1 MGLITWIKDKY
12 YNHILNSADELY
24 ASNDISRAEQ
34 IYMDI
39 LGKQPDAA
47 EHLAKMYCEIAESGK
62 DELKNL
68 SKIKDLLARVP
79 FGKNDLIP
87 YHTRVVI
94 HIEATADNDFKNKKY
109 ARASRFLKAIE
120 IDKRGNTA
128 FAQKNRIYSLY
139 VSLNAVEYDTSY
151 KSALSTI
158 DTYCNNVDKE
168 VENAIL
174 GTVTRLHK
182 SKKLERAYLLA
193 NCLAKKSHKQAI
205 NDCIAIALD
214 IYKNDNSSFKKTLND
229 KDILNYIKAENPS
242 NMIDGLEPFVPYS
255 STFADAYLE
264 SGTLSIDNASQENRL
279 SLFKRVWKHTSHVSL
294 VEKFACPSEPIA
306 KDVISYFID
315 NTDSL
320 TQKATFTSSLLKMIK
335 LFENNFYILDT
346 LEQLKQ
352 KKIDVHSV
360 YISTAKQVLKDANS
374 NEDKS
379 KLIERCLLQYGTDSW
394 AIQEKLRLASLFEM
408 DGKDE
413 TAKRM
418 YEELIGLHASAQPKL
433 AALYYKQSRSASDET
448 VVYGLIEKAFGFKLN
463 HDANFDKNEY
473 KKTYKSLV
481 ATVIT
486 IISNHFDAGKPDD
499 AYIVM
504 KRYSVY
510 NDGLYDSYISILK
523 DYKDTEYV
531 LSKLQFLGD
540 TGKDIKADYIEI
552 VDKLCKQ
559 AKIANKYKQE
569 LLARTYDLFKDNTIY
584 NKYISTSISVIKEM
598 TEKDIALSEFS
609 KVWKKFQDAKLLAE
623 FVNDKYPF
631 FKEVTEFLVEWFTVS
646 KRLVAKQK
654 EFYDCIFTFKDYS
667 YALDISER
675 LNAKG
680 MNVHTLY
687 VAVILKAIPTLDA
700 DGKLQLINR
709 GLSKFTDANLFQ
721 EKHDV
726 ATFLIINGDLDKAKS
741 VLQELIGHHKDA
753 EPSLALVAYK
763 NYKKV
768 QSLDKKEEYLT
779 ECLSFDTKHSNPFDQ
794 ETYKPTFVKALKSF
808 IDVIDKH
815 VKTDNISEAR
825 RLCLSLKLYSSDWYE
840 KYLVIV
846 AGYLS
851 KIAASNE
858 IAASIYTC
866 FDTLSANEVDIKNLN
881 SDIIIGLWDSLF
893 KAELTNAQEMTYED
907 SISHLQKLSTYVSE
921 KCYAKK
927 ENDLLKNITS
937 ELVAIHKKE
946 GYKQEGAGN
955 IDKAI
960 SSYNCLSSVG
970 DVRSKT
976 WAKIRTTIC
985 QLKKGTSLKEKD
997 VLKVLSYVGFAKEK
1011 KDLSYRYGIWLIK
1024 NTGAKNALDFI
1035 KEHLPDEDELID
1047 ICNNE
1052 YIVKA
1057 EASLAELNASIEEMT
1072 TGKMS
1077 LLDATKLASKIDS
1090 YDATISPYLENVHS
1104 KIISLK
1110 ESIQS
1115 YILSKSFE
1123 EGDYKLALKLLK
1135 DTGVSWFLDDIY
1147 FRNVAIACLGI
1158 AENGL
1163 LNKLNYKEVIS
1174 YWLTAV
1180 YRDQLFVQSLD
1191 YTSWDDSY
1199 TFTLDNSMGGSKDE
1213 SFDILPD
1220 NVNFD
1225 EAIEGSV
1232 ISICEVQQSLLGRFE
1247 AAIESLD
1254 DFYRQ
1259 FYDAQKDAMDSLVKL
1274 NLDHPCMIAAPY
1286 LANKTRKCINEIKG
1300 TLDYEYD
1307 NYGNENTLKVG
1318 LMYNLTSGVYG
1329 DYKTATTA
1337 IDDCSKAI
1345 LTKSVALVNSAFCD
1359 STIDSIR
1366 EFPDLYSSFVV
1377 NLQNALSSLI
1387 KDEADYKTVM
1397 SLFIPICRL
1406 INDSTL
1412 AYMFGNHINQCVVGE
1427 LNNEKLD
1434 LATGLKDMV
1443 SVYEVAKN
1451 CSRLKDNIGNVI
1463 DALIRKY
1470 VTEEKST
1477 DLSTLKIVLRKTGR
1491 EFESNVEKALTEQV
1505 VMIAVISDHL
1515 DCIKELAT
1523 ISANSVSLRSRLS
1536 HIKDE
1541 AEEVSINLQLSQVV
1555 DEVNKNEIPY
1565 YSALQKVYP
1574 LYEAHQNNKRVC
1586 ENLCTL
1592 VGMCIREY
1600 VIPDKDGKS
1609 TVMTVFNKLKYKKST
1624 IYKSC
1629 ASSLREERE
1638 NILNSLPYDARSLL
1652 TGGTVYGSTL
1662 NAEGIRLK
1670 NALQLYLDLA

>member
-62 DELKNL
+62 DELENL
-68 SKIKDLLARVP
+68 SKIKNLLARAP

-87 YHTRVVI
+87 YHTRVVR

-128 FAQKNRIYSLY
+128 FAQKNRICSLY

-168 VENAIL
+168 VEDAIL

-182 SKKLERAYLLA
+182 SQKLDRAYLLA

-214 IYKNDNSSFKKTLND
+214 IYKNGNSPFKKTLNA

-242 NMIDGLEPFVPYS
+242 DLIDGLEPFVPYS

-264 SGTLSIDNASQENRL
+264 SGTLSIGNASQDNRL
-279 SLFKRVWKHTSHVSL
+279 SLFKRVWKHTPDVSL

-315 NTDSL
+315 NTDCL

-335 LFENNFYILDT
+335 LFGDNFYILDT
-346 LEQLKQ
+346 LEQL
-352 KKIDVHSV
+352 
-360 YISTAKQVLKDANS
+360 
-374 NEDKS
+374 
-379 KLIERCLLQYGTDSW
+379 
-394 AIQEKLRLASLFEM
+394 
-408 DGKDE
+408 
-413 TAKRM
+413 
-418 YEELIGLHASAQPKL
+418 
-433 AALYYKQSRSASDET
+433 
-448 VVYGLIEKAFGFKLN
+448 
-463 HDANFDKNEY
+463 
-473 KKTYKSLV
+473 
-481 ATVIT
+481 
-486 IISNHFDAGKPDD
+486 
-499 AYIVM
+499 
-504 KRYSVY
+504 
-510 NDGLYDSYISILK
+510 
-523 DYKDTEYV
+523 
-531 LSKLQFLGD
+531 SKLQFLRRD
-540 TGKDIKADYIEI
+540 IGKDIKADYIEV

-569 LLARTYDLFKDNTIY
+569 LLARTYDLFGDNTIY
-584 NKYISTSISVIKEM
+584 NKYISTSISVVKEM

-609 KVWKKFQDAKLLAE
+609 KVWKKNQDAKLLAE

-646 KRLVAKQK
+646 KRLVATQK
-654 EFYDCIFTFKDYS
+654 EFFDCIFAFKDYS
-667 YALDISER
+667 YALDIFER
-675 LNAKG
+675 LDAKG
-680 MNVHTLY
+680 MNVHTPY
-687 VAVILKAIPTLDA
+687 VAVILKTIPTLEA

-709 GLSKFTDANLFQ
+709 GLSKFADANLFQ

-726 ATFLIINGDLDKAKS
+726 ATFLIINGDLDKAKT

-815 VKTDNISEAR
+815 VKTDNIIEAR

-858 IAASIYTC
+858 IAASIYSC
-866 FDTLSANEVDIKNLN
+866 FDTLSANEVDIKKLN

-893 KAELTNAQEMTYED
+893 QAELTKALEMTYED
-907 SISHLQKLSTYVSE
+907 STSHLQKLCTYVSE
-921 KCYAKK
+921 NCYADK
-927 ENDLLKNITS
+927 EKELLKNINS
-937 ELVAIHKKE
+937 ELVVIHKTE
-946 GYKQEGAGN
+946 GYKQEGVEN

-960 SSYNCLSSVG
+960 SSYNRLSSIG
-970 DVRSKT
+970 DVRTKT

-985 QLKKGTSLKEKD
+985 QLKKGTSLNEED
-997 VLKVLSYVGFAKEK
+997 VFKVLSYVGFAKEK
-1011 KDLSYRYGIWLIK
+1011 KDLSYRYCIWLIK
-1024 NTGAKNALDFI
+1024 NTSAKNALDFI
-1035 KEHLPDEDELID
+1035 KEHLPNEDELID

-1052 YIVKA
+1052 YIVEA
-1057 EASLAELNASIEEMT
+1057 EASLAELNASIEDMT

-1077 LLDATKLASKIDS
+1077 LSDATKLASKIDS

-1147 FRNVAIACLGI
+1147 LRNVAIACLGI

-1213 SFDILPD
+1213 SFDTLPD

-1254 DFYRQ
+1254 NFYRQ
-1259 FYDAQKDAMDSLVKL
+1259 FYDTQKDAMDSLVKL

-1286 LANKTRKCINEIKG
+1286 LANNTRKCINEIKG

-1307 NYGNENTLKVG
+1307 NYGNENILKVG

-1345 LTKSVALVNSAFCD
+1345 LTKSVVQVNSAFCD
-1359 STIDSIR
+1359 SAIDSIR
-1366 EFPDLYSSFVV
+1366 EFPDLYSSFVA

-1406 INDSTL
+1406 INDSTI

-1427 LNNEKLD
+1427 LNDEKLD
-1434 LATGLKDMV
+1434 LATGLEDMV

-1463 DALIRKY
+1463 EALIGKY

-1477 DLSTLKIVLRKTGR
+1477 DLSALKTVLSKTGR
-1491 EFESNVEKALTEQV
+1491 EFEPNVEKTLTEQV
-1505 VMIAVISDHL
+1505 VMVAVISDHL
-1515 DCIKELAT
+1515 DSIKGLAT
-1523 ISANSVSLRSRLS
+1523 ISANSESLRLRLS

-1541 AEEVSINLQLSQVV
+1541 AEEASINLQLSQIV
-1555 DEVNKNEIPY
+1555 DKVNNNKILY
-1565 YSALQKVYP
+1565 YSALQKVYS
-1574 LYEAHQNNKRVC
+1574 LYEVHQNNKRVC

-1600 VIPDKDGKS
+1600 VIPDKVGKS
-1609 TVMTVFNKLKYKKST
+1609 TVMTIFDKLKYNKST
-1624 IYKSC
+1624 TYKSC

-1638 NILNSLPYDARSLL
+1638 NILGSLPYEARRLL
-1652 TGGTVYGSTL
+1652 TGGTAYGSTL

>member
-62 DELKNL
+62 DELENL
-68 SKIKDLLARVP
+68 SKIKNLLARAP

-87 YHTRVVI
+87 YHTRVVR

-128 FAQKNRIYSLY
+128 FAQKNRICSLY

-168 VENAIL
+168 VEDAIL

-182 SKKLERAYLLA
+182 SKKLDRAYLLA

-214 IYKNDNSSFKKTLND
+214 IYKNGNSPFKKTLND
-229 KDILNYIKAENPS
+229 KDILNYIKAENLS
-242 NMIDGLEPFVPYS
+242 NLIDGLEPFVPYS

-264 SGTLSIDNASQENRL
+264 SGTLSIDNASQDNRL
-279 SLFKRVWKHTSHVSL
+279 SLFKRVWKHTPDVSL

-335 LFENNFYILDT
+335 LFGDNFYILDT
-346 LEQLKQ
+346 LEQL
-352 KKIDVHSV
+352 
-360 YISTAKQVLKDANS
+360 
-374 NEDKS
+374 
-379 KLIERCLLQYGTDSW
+379 
-394 AIQEKLRLASLFEM
+394 
-408 DGKDE
+408 
-413 TAKRM
+413 
-418 YEELIGLHASAQPKL
+418 
-433 AALYYKQSRSASDET
+433 
-448 VVYGLIEKAFGFKLN
+448 
-463 HDANFDKNEY
+463 
-473 KKTYKSLV
+473 
-481 ATVIT
+481 
-486 IISNHFDAGKPDD
+486 
-499 AYIVM
+499 
-504 KRYSVY
+504 
-510 NDGLYDSYISILK
+510 
-523 DYKDTEYV
+523 
-531 LSKLQFLGD
+531 SKLQFLRRD
-540 TGKDIKADYIEI
+540 IGKDIKADYIEV

-569 LLARTYDLFKDNTIY
+569 LLARTYDLFGDNTIY
-584 NKYISTSISVIKEM
+584 NKYISTSISVVKEM

-609 KVWKKFQDAKLLAE
+609 KVWKKNQDAKLLAE

-646 KRLVAKQK
+646 KRLVATQK
-654 EFYDCIFTFKDYS
+654 EFFDCIFAFKDYS
-667 YALDISER
+667 YALDIFER
-675 LNAKG
+675 LDAKG
-680 MNVHTLY
+680 MNVHTPY
-687 VAVILKAIPTLDA
+687 VAVILKTIPTLEA

-709 GLSKFTDANLFQ
+709 GLSKFADANLFQ

-726 ATFLIINGDLDKAKS
+726 ATFLIINGDLEKAKS

-753 EPSLALVAYK
+753 EPSLAWVAYK

-815 VKTDNISEAR
+815 VKTDNIIEAR

-858 IAASIYTC
+858 IAASIYSC
-866 FDTLSANEVDIKNLN
+866 FDTLSANEVDIKKLN

-893 KAELTNAQEMTYED
+893 QAELTKALEMTYED
-907 SISHLQKLSTYVSE
+907 STSHLQKLCTYVSE
-921 KCYAKK
+921 NCYADK
-927 ENDLLKNITS
+927 EKELLKNINS
-937 ELVAIHKKE
+937 ELVVIHKTE
-946 GYKQEGAGN
+946 GYKQEGVGN

-960 SSYNCLSSVG
+960 SSYNRLSSIG
-970 DVRSKT
+970 DVRTKT

-985 QLKKGTSLKEKD
+985 QLKKGTSLNEED

-1011 KDLSYRYGIWLIK
+1011 KDLSYRYCIWLIK
-1024 NTGAKNALDFI
+1024 NTSAKNALDFI
-1035 KEHLPDEDELID
+1035 KEHLPNEDELID

-1052 YIVKA
+1052 YIVEA
-1057 EASLAELNASIEEMT
+1057 EASLAELNASIEDMT

-1077 LLDATKLASKIDS
+1077 LSDATKLASKIDS

-1147 FRNVAIACLGI
+1147 LRNVAIACLGI

-1213 SFDILPD
+1213 SFDTLPD

-1254 DFYRQ
+1254 NFYRQ
-1259 FYDAQKDAMDSLVKL
+1259 FYDTQKDAMDSLVKL

-1286 LANKTRKCINEIKG
+1286 LANNTRKCINEIKG

-1307 NYGNENTLKVG
+1307 NYGNENILKVG

-1345 LTKSVALVNSAFCD
+1345 LTKSVVQVNSAFCD
-1359 STIDSIR
+1359 SAIDSIR
-1366 EFPDLYSSFVV
+1366 EFPDLYSSFVA

-1406 INDSTL
+1406 INDSTI

-1427 LNNEKLD
+1427 LNDEKLD
-1434 LATGLKDMV
+1434 LATGLEDMV

-1463 DALIRKY
+1463 EALIGKY

-1477 DLSTLKIVLRKTGR
+1477 DLSALKTVLSKTGR
-1491 EFESNVEKALTEQV
+1491 EFEPNVEKTLTEQV
-1505 VMIAVISDHL
+1505 VMVAVISDHL
-1515 DCIKELAT
+1515 DSIKGLAT
-1523 ISANSVSLRSRLS
+1523 ISANSESLRLRLS

-1541 AEEVSINLQLSQVV
+1541 AEEASINLQLSQIV
-1555 DEVNKNEIPY
+1555 DKVNNNKILY
-1565 YSALQKVYP
+1565 YSALQKVYS
-1574 LYEAHQNNKRVC
+1574 LYEVHQNNKRVC

-1600 VIPDKDGKS
+1600 VIPDKVGKS
-1609 TVMTVFNKLKYKKST
+1609 TVMTIFDKLKYNKST
-1624 IYKSC
+1624 TYKSC

-1638 NILNSLPYDARSLL
+1638 NILGSLPYEARRLL
-1652 TGGTVYGSTL
+1652 TGGTAYGSTL

>member
-87 YHTRVVI
+87 YHTRVVR

-214 IYKNDNSSFKKTLND
+214 IYKNGNSPFKKTLNA

-242 NMIDGLEPFVPYS
+242 DLIDGLEPFVPYS

-264 SGTLSIDNASQENRL
+264 SGTLSIGNASQDNRL
-279 SLFKRVWKHTSHVSL
+279 SLFKRVWKHTPDVSL

-320 TQKATFTSSLLKMIK
+320 TQKATFTSSLLKMIQ
-335 LFENNFYILDT
+335 LFEDNFYILDT
-346 LEQLKQ
+346 LEQLKH
-352 KKIDVHSV
+352 KKIHVHSV
-360 YISTAKQVLKDANS
+360 YISTAKKVLKNANS

-379 KLIERCLLQYGTDSW
+379 KLIERCLLQDGTDSW
-394 AIQEKLRLASLFEM
+394 AIQEKLRLASQFEL

-418 YEELIGLHASAQPKL
+418 YKELIGLHASAQPKL

-448 VVYGLIEKAFGFKLN
+448 VVYGLIENAFDFKLN
-463 HDANFDKNEY
+463 HDVNFDKNEY
-473 KKTYKSLV
+473 QKTYKLLV

-486 IISNHFDAGKPDD
+486 IIRNHFDAGKPDD
-499 AYIVM
+499 AYIAM

-510 NDGLYDSYISILK
+510 NDGLYNSYISILK

-531 LSKLQFLGD
+531 LSKLQFLRD

-609 KVWKKFQDAKLLAE
+609 KVWKKFQDAKLLDE

-654 EFYDCIFTFKDYS
+654 EFCDCIFTFKDYS

-726 ATFLIINGDLDKAKS
+726 ATLLINNGDLDKAKT

-815 VKTDNISEAR
+815 VKTDNIIEAR

-858 IAASIYTC
+858 IAASIYSC
-866 FDTLSANEVDIKNLN
+866 FDILSANEVDIKKLN

-893 KAELTNAQEMTYED
+893 QAELTKALEMTYED
-907 SISHLQKLSTYVSE
+907 STSHLQKLCTYVSE
-921 KCYAKK
+921 NCYADK
-927 ENDLLKNITS
+927 EKELLKNINS
-937 ELVAIHKKE
+937 ELVLIHKTE
-946 GYKQEGAGN
+946 GYKQEGVGN

-960 SSYNCLSSVG
+960 SSYNRLSSIG
-970 DVRSKT
+970 DVRTKT

-985 QLKKGTSLKEKD
+985 QLKKGTSLNEED

-1011 KDLSYRYGIWLIK
+1011 KDLSYRYCIWLIK
-1024 NTGAKNALDFI
+1024 NTSAKNALDFI
-1035 KEHLPDEDELID
+1035 KEHLPNEDELID

-1052 YIVKA
+1052 YIVEA
-1057 EASLAELNASIEEMT
+1057 EASLAELNASIEDMT

-1077 LLDATKLASKIDS
+1077 LSDATKLASKIDS

-1147 FRNVAIACLGI
+1147 LRNVAIACLGI

-1213 SFDILPD
+1213 SFDTLPD

-1254 DFYRQ
+1254 NFYRQ
-1259 FYDAQKDAMDSLVKL
+1259 FYDTQKDAMDSLVKL

-1286 LANKTRKCINEIKG
+1286 LANNTRKCINEIKG

-1307 NYGNENTLKVG
+1307 NYGNENILKVG

-1345 LTKSVALVNSAFCD
+1345 LTKSVVQVNSAFCD
-1359 STIDSIR
+1359 SAIDSIR

-1377 NLQNALSSLI
+1377 NLQNALTSLI

-1406 INDSTL
+1406 INDSTI

-1427 LNNEKLD
+1427 LNDEKLD
-1434 LATGLKDMV
+1434 LATGLEDMV

-1463 DALIRKY
+1463 EALIGKY

-1477 DLSTLKIVLRKTGR
+1477 DLSTLKTVLSKTGR
-1491 EFESNVEKALTEQV
+1491 EFEPNVEKTLTEQV
-1505 VMIAVISDHL
+1505 VMVAVISDHL
-1515 DCIKELAT
+1515 DSIKGLAT
-1523 ISANSVSLRSRLS
+1523 ISANSESLRLRLS

-1541 AEEVSINLQLSQVV
+1541 AEEASINLQLSQIV
-1555 DEVNKNEIPY
+1555 DKVNNNKILY
-1565 YSALQKVYP
+1565 YSALQKVYS
-1574 LYEAHQNNKRVC
+1574 LYKVHQNNKRVC

-1600 VIPDKDGKS
+1600 VIPDKVGKS
-1609 TVMTVFNKLKYKKST
+1609 TVMTIFDKLKYNKST
-1624 IYKSC
+1624 TYKSC

-1638 NILNSLPYDARSLL
+1638 NILGSLPYEARRLL
-1652 TGGTVYGSTL
+1652 TGGTAYGSTL

>member
-62 DELKNL
+62 DELENL
-68 SKIKDLLARVP
+68 SKIKNLLARAP

-87 YHTRVVI
+87 YHTRVVR

-128 FAQKNRIYSLY
+128 FAQKNRICSLY

-168 VENAIL
+168 VEDAIL

-182 SKKLERAYLLA
+182 SKKLDRAYLLA

-214 IYKNDNSSFKKTLND
+214 IYKNGNSPFKKTLND
-229 KDILNYIKAENPS
+229 KDILNYIKAENLS
-242 NMIDGLEPFVPYS
+242 NLIDGLEPFVPYS

-264 SGTLSIDNASQENRL
+264 SGTLSIDNASLDNRL
-279 SLFKRVWKHTSHVSL
+279 SLFKRVWKHTPDVSL

-335 LFENNFYILDT
+335 LFGDNFYILDT
-346 LEQLKQ
+346 LEQL
-352 KKIDVHSV
+352 
-360 YISTAKQVLKDANS
+360 
-374 NEDKS
+374 
-379 KLIERCLLQYGTDSW
+379 
-394 AIQEKLRLASLFEM
+394 
-408 DGKDE
+408 
-413 TAKRM
+413 
-418 YEELIGLHASAQPKL
+418 
-433 AALYYKQSRSASDET
+433 
-448 VVYGLIEKAFGFKLN
+448 
-463 HDANFDKNEY
+463 
-473 KKTYKSLV
+473 
-481 ATVIT
+481 
-486 IISNHFDAGKPDD
+486 
-499 AYIVM
+499 
-504 KRYSVY
+504 
-510 NDGLYDSYISILK
+510 
-523 DYKDTEYV
+523 
-531 LSKLQFLGD
+531 SKLQFLRRD
-540 TGKDIKADYIEI
+540 IGKDIKADYIEV

-569 LLARTYDLFKDNTIY
+569 LLARTYDLFGDNTIY
-584 NKYISTSISVIKEM
+584 NKYISTSISVVKEM

-609 KVWKKFQDAKLLAE
+609 KVWKKNQDAKLLAE

-646 KRLVAKQK
+646 KRLVATQK
-654 EFYDCIFTFKDYS
+654 EFFDCIFAFKDYS
-667 YALDISER
+667 YALDIFER
-675 LNAKG
+675 LDAKG
-680 MNVHTLY
+680 MNVHTPY
-687 VAVILKAIPTLDA
+687 VAVILKTIPTLEA

-709 GLSKFTDANLFQ
+709 GLSKFADANLFQ

-726 ATFLIINGDLDKAKS
+726 ATFLIINGDLEKAKS

-753 EPSLALVAYK
+753 EPSLAWVAYK

-768 QSLDKKEEYLT
+768 RSLDKKEEYLT
-779 ECLSFDTKHSNPFDQ
+779 ECLSFDTKHSNPFNQ
-794 ETYKPTFVKALKSF
+794 KTYKPTFVKALKAF
-808 IDVIDKH
+808 IGVIDKH
-815 VKTDNISEAR
+815 VQTDNVIEAR
-825 RLCLSLKLYSSDWYE
+825 RLCLSLKLYSSEWYE
-840 KYLVIV
+840 KYLEIE

-851 KIAASNE
+851 KIAASNK
-858 IAASIYTC
+858 IAASIYSC
-866 FDTLSANEVDIKNLN
+866 FDTLSANEVDIKKLN

-893 KAELTNAQEMTYED
+893 QAELTKALEMTYED
-907 SISHLQKLSTYVSE
+907 STSHLQKLCTYVSE
-921 KCYAKK
+921 NCYADK
-927 ENDLLKNITS
+927 EKELLKNINS
-937 ELVAIHKKE
+937 ELVVIHKTE
-946 GYKQEGAGN
+946 GYKQEGVGN

-960 SSYNCLSSVG
+960 SSYNRLSSIG
-970 DVRSKT
+970 DVRTKT

-985 QLKKGTSLKEKD
+985 QLKKGTSLNEED

-1011 KDLSYRYGIWLIK
+1011 KDLSYRYCIWLIK
-1024 NTGAKNALDFI
+1024 NTSAKNALDFI
-1035 KEHLPDEDELID
+1035 KEHLPNEDELID

-1052 YIVKA
+1052 YIVEA
-1057 EASLAELNASIEEMT
+1057 EASLAELNASIEDMT

-1077 LLDATKLASKIDS
+1077 LSDATKLASKIDS

-1123 EGDYKLALKLLK
+1123 EEDYKLALKLLK

-1147 FRNVAIACLGI
+1147 LRNVAIACLGI

-1213 SFDILPD
+1213 SFDTLPD

-1254 DFYRQ
+1254 NFYRQ
-1259 FYDAQKDAMDSLVKL
+1259 FYDTQKDAMDSLVKL

-1286 LANKTRKCINEIKG
+1286 LANNTRKCINEIKG

-1307 NYGNENTLKVG
+1307 NYGNENILKVG

-1345 LTKSVALVNSAFCD
+1345 LTKSVVQVNSAFCD
-1359 STIDSIR
+1359 SAIDSIR
-1366 EFPDLYSSFVV
+1366 EFPDLYSSFVA

-1406 INDSTL
+1406 INDSTI

-1427 LNNEKLD
+1427 LNDEKLD
-1434 LATGLKDMV
+1434 LATGLEDMV

-1463 DALIRKY
+1463 EALIGKY
-1470 VTEEKST
+1470 VTEKKST
-1477 DLSTLKIVLRKTGR
+1477 DLSALKTVLSKTGR
-1491 EFESNVEKALTEQV
+1491 EFEPNVEKTLTEQV
-1505 VMIAVISDHL
+1505 VMVAVISDHL
-1515 DCIKELAT
+1515 DSIKGLAT
-1523 ISANSVSLRSRLS
+1523 ISANSESLRLRLS
-1536 HIKDE
+1536 HVKDE
-1541 AEEVSINLQLSQVV
+1541 AEEASINLQLSQIV
-1555 DEVNKNEIPY
+1555 DKVNNNKILY
-1565 YSALQKVYP
+1565 YSALQKVYS
-1574 LYEAHQNNKRVC
+1574 LYEVHQNNKRVC

-1600 VIPDKDGKS
+1600 VIPDKVGKS
-1609 TVMTVFNKLKYKKST
+1609 TVMTIFDKLKYNKST
-1624 IYKSC
+1624 TYKSC

-1638 NILNSLPYDARSLL
+1638 NILGSLPYEARRLL
-1652 TGGTVYGSTL
+1652 TGGTAYGSTL

>member
-47 EHLAKMYCEIAESGK
+47 EHLAKMYCEITESGK

-87 YHTRVVI
+87 YHTRVVR

-168 VENAIL
+168 VEDAIL

-182 SKKLERAYLLA
+182 SKKLDRAYLLA

-214 IYKNDNSSFKKTLND
+214 IYKNGNSPFKKTLNA

-242 NMIDGLEPFVPYS
+242 NLIDGLEPFVPYS

-264 SGTLSIDNASQENRL
+264 SGTLSIGNASQDNRL
-279 SLFKRVWKHTSHVSL
+279 SLFKRVWKHTPDVSL

-320 TQKATFTSSLLKMIK
+320 TQKATFTSSLLKMIQ
-335 LFENNFYILDT
+335 LFEDNFYILDT
-346 LEQLKQ
+346 LEQLKH
-352 KKIDVHSV
+352 KKIHVHSV
-360 YISTAKQVLKDANS
+360 YISTAKKVLKNANS

-379 KLIERCLLQYGTDSW
+379 KLIERCLLQDGTDSW
-394 AIQEKLRLASLFEM
+394 AIQEKLRLASQFEL

-448 VVYGLIEKAFGFKLN
+448 VVYGLIENAFDFKLN
-463 HDANFDKNEY
+463 HDVNFDKNEY
-473 KKTYKSLV
+473 QKTYKLLV

-499 AYIVM
+499 AYIAM

-510 NDGLYDSYISILK
+510 NDGLYNSYISILK

-531 LSKLQFLGD
+531 LSKLQFLRNS
-540 TGKDIKADYIEI
+540 GKDIKADYIEV

-646 KRLVAKQK
+646 KQLVAKQK
-654 EFYDCIFTFKDYS
+654 EFCDCIFTFKDYS
-667 YALDISER
+667 YALDIFER

-680 MNVHTLY
+680 MNVHTPY

-726 ATFLIINGDLDKAKS
+726 ATLLIINGDLDKAKS

-808 IDVIDKH
+808 IHIIDKH

-825 RLCLSLKLYSSDWYE
+825 RLCLSLKSYSSDWYE

-858 IAASIYTC
+858 IAASIYSC

-893 KAELTNAQEMTYED
+893 QAELTNAQEMTYED
-907 SISHLQKLSTYVSE
+907 STSHLQKLCTYVSE
-921 KCYAKK
+921 NCYADK
-927 ENDLLKNITS
+927 EKELLKNITS

-985 QLKKGTSLKEKD
+985 QLKKGTSLNEED

-1011 KDLSYRYGIWLIK
+1011 KDLSYRYCIWLIK
-1024 NTGAKNALDFI
+1024 NTSAKNALDFI
-1035 KEHLPDEDELID
+1035 KEHLPNEDELID

-1052 YIVKA
+1052 YIVEA
-1057 EASLAELNASIEEMT
+1057 EASLAELNASIEDMT

-1077 LLDATKLASKIDS
+1077 LSDATKLASKIDS

-1147 FRNVAIACLGI
+1147 LRNVAIACLGI

-1199 TFTLDNSMGGSKDE
+1199 TFTLYNSMGGSKEE
-1213 SFDILPD
+1213 SFDTLPD

-1225 EAIEGSV
+1225 EAIKGTV

-1286 LANKTRKCINEIKG
+1286 LANNTRKCINKIKG

-1307 NYGNENTLKVG
+1307 NYRNENILKVG

-1345 LTKSVALVNSAFCD
+1345 LTKSVVQVNSAFCD
-1359 STIDSIR
+1359 SAIDSIR

-1406 INDSTL
+1406 INDSTI

-1427 LNNEKLD
+1427 LNDEKLD
-1434 LATGLKDMV
+1434 LATGLEDMV

-1463 DALIRKY
+1463 EALIGKY

-1477 DLSTLKIVLRKTGR
+1477 DLSTLKTVLSKTGR
-1491 EFESNVEKALTEQV
+1491 EFEPNVEKTLTEQV
-1505 VMIAVISDHL
+1505 VMVAVISDHL
-1515 DCIKELAT
+1515 DSIKGLAT
-1523 ISANSVSLRSRLS
+1523 ISANSESLRLRLS

-1541 AEEVSINLQLSQVV
+1541 AEEASINLQLSQIV
-1555 DEVNKNEIPY
+1555 DKVNNNKILY
-1565 YSALQKVYP
+1565 YSALQKVYS
-1574 LYEAHQNNKRVC
+1574 LYKVHQNNKRVC

-1600 VIPDKDGKS
+1600 VIPDKVGKS
-1609 TVMTVFNKLKYKKST
+1609 TVMTIFDKLKYNKST
-1624 IYKSC
+1624 TYKSC

-1638 NILNSLPYDARSLL
+1638 NILGSLPYEARRLL
-1652 TGGTVYGSTL
+1652 TGGTAYGSTL

>member
-62 DELKNL
+62 DELENL
-68 SKIKDLLARVP
+68 SKIKNLLARAP

-87 YHTRVVI
+87 YHTRVVR

-128 FAQKNRIYSLY
+128 FAQKNRICSLY
-139 VSLNAVEYDTSY
+139 ASLNAVEYDTSY

-168 VENAIL
+168 VEDAIL

-182 SKKLERAYLLA
+182 SKKLDRAYLLA

-214 IYKNDNSSFKKTLND
+214 IYKNGNSPFKKTLND
-229 KDILNYIKAENPS
+229 KDILNYIKAENLS
-242 NMIDGLEPFVPYS
+242 NLIDGLEPFVPYS

-264 SGTLSIDNASQENRL
+264 SGTLSIDNASQDNRL
-279 SLFKRVWKHTSHVSL
+279 SLFKRVWKHTPDVSL

-335 LFENNFYILDT
+335 LFGDNFYILDT
-346 LEQLKQ
+346 LEQL
-352 KKIDVHSV
+352 
-360 YISTAKQVLKDANS
+360 
-374 NEDKS
+374 
-379 KLIERCLLQYGTDSW
+379 
-394 AIQEKLRLASLFEM
+394 
-408 DGKDE
+408 
-413 TAKRM
+413 
-418 YEELIGLHASAQPKL
+418 
-433 AALYYKQSRSASDET
+433 
-448 VVYGLIEKAFGFKLN
+448 
-463 HDANFDKNEY
+463 
-473 KKTYKSLV
+473 
-481 ATVIT
+481 
-486 IISNHFDAGKPDD
+486 
-499 AYIVM
+499 
-504 KRYSVY
+504 
-510 NDGLYDSYISILK
+510 
-523 DYKDTEYV
+523 
-531 LSKLQFLGD
+531 SKLQFLRRD
-540 TGKDIKADYIEI
+540 IGKDIKADYIEV

-569 LLARTYDLFKDNTIY
+569 LLARTYDLFGDNTIY
-584 NKYISTSISVIKEM
+584 NKYISTSISVVKEM

-609 KVWKKFQDAKLLAE
+609 KVWKKNQDAKLLAE

-646 KRLVAKQK
+646 KRLVATQK
-654 EFYDCIFTFKDYS
+654 EFFDCIFAFKDYS
-667 YALDISER
+667 YALDIFER
-675 LNAKG
+675 LDAKG
-680 MNVHTLY
+680 MNVHTPY
-687 VAVILKAIPTLDA
+687 VAVILKTIPTLEA

-709 GLSKFTDANLFQ
+709 GLSKFADANLFQ

-726 ATFLIINGDLDKAKS
+726 ATFLIINGDLEKAKS

-753 EPSLALVAYK
+753 EPSLAWVAYK

-815 VKTDNISEAR
+815 VKTDNIIEAR

-858 IAASIYTC
+858 IAASIYSC
-866 FDTLSANEVDIKNLN
+866 FDTLSANEVDIKKLN

-893 KAELTNAQEMTYED
+893 QAELTKALEMTYED
-907 SISHLQKLSTYVSE
+907 STSHLQKLCTYVSE
-921 KCYAKK
+921 NCYADK
-927 ENDLLKNITS
+927 EKELLKNINS
-937 ELVAIHKKE
+937 ELVVIHKTE
-946 GYKQEGAGN
+946 GYKQEGVGN

-960 SSYNCLSSVG
+960 SSYNRLSSIG
-970 DVRSKT
+970 DVRTKT

-985 QLKKGTSLKEKD
+985 QLKKGTSLNEED

-1011 KDLSYRYGIWLIK
+1011 KDLSYRYCIWLIK
-1024 NTGAKNALDFI
+1024 NTSAKNALDFI
-1035 KEHLPDEDELID
+1035 KEHLPNEDELID

-1052 YIVKA
+1052 YIVEA
-1057 EASLAELNASIEEMT
+1057 EASLAELNASIEDMT

-1077 LLDATKLASKIDS
+1077 LSDATKLASKIDS

-1147 FRNVAIACLGI
+1147 LRNVAIACLGI

-1213 SFDILPD
+1213 SFDTLPD

-1254 DFYRQ
+1254 NFYRQ
-1259 FYDAQKDAMDSLVKL
+1259 FYDTQKDAMDSLVKL

-1286 LANKTRKCINEIKG
+1286 LANNTRKCINEIKG

-1307 NYGNENTLKVG
+1307 NYGNENILKVG

-1345 LTKSVALVNSAFCD
+1345 LTKSVVQVNSAFCD
-1359 STIDSIR
+1359 SAIDSIR
-1366 EFPDLYSSFVV
+1366 EFPDLYSSFVA

-1406 INDSTL
+1406 INDSTI

-1427 LNNEKLD
+1427 LNDEKLD
-1434 LATGLKDMV
+1434 LATGLEDMV

-1463 DALIRKY
+1463 EALIGKY

-1477 DLSTLKIVLRKTGR
+1477 DLSALKTVLSKTGR
-1491 EFESNVEKALTEQV
+1491 EFEPNVEKTLTEQV
-1505 VMIAVISDHL
+1505 VMVAVISDHL
-1515 DCIKELAT
+1515 DSIKGLAT
-1523 ISANSVSLRSRLS
+1523 ISANSESLRLRLS

-1541 AEEVSINLQLSQVV
+1541 AEEASINLQLSQIV
-1555 DEVNKNEIPY
+1555 DKVNNNKILY
-1565 YSALQKVYP
+1565 YSALQKVYS
-1574 LYEAHQNNKRVC
+1574 LYEVHQNNKRVC

-1600 VIPDKDGKS
+1600 VIPDKVGKS
-1609 TVMTVFNKLKYKKST
+1609 TVMTIFDKLKYNKST
-1624 IYKSC
+1624 TYKSC

-1638 NILNSLPYDARSLL
+1638 NILGSLPYDARRLL
-1652 TGGTVYGSTL
+1652 TGGTAYGSTL

>member
-62 DELKNL
+62 DELENL
-68 SKIKDLLARVP
+68 SKIKNLLARAP

-87 YHTRVVI
+87 YHTRVVR

-128 FAQKNRIYSLY
+128 FAQKNRICSLY

-168 VENAIL
+168 VEDAIL

-182 SKKLERAYLLA
+182 SKKLDRAYLLA

-214 IYKNDNSSFKKTLND
+214 IYKNGNSPFKKTLND
-229 KDILNYIKAENPS
+229 KDILNYIKAENLS
-242 NMIDGLEPFVPYS
+242 NLIDGLEPFVPYS

-264 SGTLSIDNASQENRL
+264 SGTLSIDNASQDNRL
-279 SLFKRVWKHTSHVSL
+279 SLFKRVWKHTPDVSL

-335 LFENNFYILDT
+335 LFGDNFYILDT
-346 LEQLKQ
+346 LEQL
-352 KKIDVHSV
+352 
-360 YISTAKQVLKDANS
+360 
-374 NEDKS
+374 
-379 KLIERCLLQYGTDSW
+379 
-394 AIQEKLRLASLFEM
+394 
-408 DGKDE
+408 
-413 TAKRM
+413 
-418 YEELIGLHASAQPKL
+418 
-433 AALYYKQSRSASDET
+433 
-448 VVYGLIEKAFGFKLN
+448 
-463 HDANFDKNEY
+463 
-473 KKTYKSLV
+473 
-481 ATVIT
+481 
-486 IISNHFDAGKPDD
+486 
-499 AYIVM
+499 
-504 KRYSVY
+504 
-510 NDGLYDSYISILK
+510 
-523 DYKDTEYV
+523 
-531 LSKLQFLGD
+531 SKLQFLRRD
-540 TGKDIKADYIEI
+540 IGKDIKADYIEV

-569 LLARTYDLFKDNTIY
+569 LLARTYDLFGDNTIY
-584 NKYISTSISVIKEM
+584 NKYISTSISVVKEM

-609 KVWKKFQDAKLLAE
+609 KVWKKNQDAKLLAE

-646 KRLVAKQK
+646 KRLVATQK
-654 EFYDCIFTFKDYS
+654 EFFDCIFAFKDYS
-667 YALDISER
+667 YALDIFER
-675 LNAKG
+675 LDAKG
-680 MNVHTLY
+680 MNVHTPY
-687 VAVILKAIPTLDA
+687 VAVILKTIPTLEA

-709 GLSKFTDANLFQ
+709 GLSKFADANLFQ

-726 ATFLIINGDLDKAKS
+726 ATFLIINGDLEKAKS

-753 EPSLALVAYK
+753 EPSLAWVAYK

-815 VKTDNISEAR
+815 VKTDNIIEAR

-858 IAASIYTC
+858 IAASIYSC
-866 FDTLSANEVDIKNLN
+866 FDTLSANEVDIKKLN

-893 KAELTNAQEMTYED
+893 QAELTKALEMTYED
-907 SISHLQKLSTYVSE
+907 STSHLQKLCTYVSE
-921 KCYAKK
+921 NCYADK
-927 ENDLLKNITS
+927 EKELLKNINS
-937 ELVAIHKKE
+937 ELVVIHKTE
-946 GYKQEGAGN
+946 GYKQEGVGN

-960 SSYNCLSSVG
+960 SSYNRLSSIG
-970 DVRSKT
+970 DVRTKT

-985 QLKKGTSLKEKD
+985 QLKKGTSLNEED

-1011 KDLSYRYGIWLIK
+1011 KDLSYRYCIWLIK
-1024 NTGAKNALDFI
+1024 NTSAKNALDFI
-1035 KEHLPDEDELID
+1035 KEHLPNEDELID

-1052 YIVKA
+1052 YIVEA
-1057 EASLAELNASIEEMT
+1057 EASLAELNASIEDMT

-1077 LLDATKLASKIDS
+1077 LSDATKLASKIDS

-1147 FRNVAIACLGI
+1147 LRNVAIACLGI

-1213 SFDILPD
+1213 SFDTLPD

-1254 DFYRQ
+1254 NFYRQ
-1259 FYDAQKDAMDSLVKL
+1259 FYDTQKDAMDSLVKL

-1286 LANKTRKCINEIKG
+1286 LANNTRKCINEIKG

-1307 NYGNENTLKVG
+1307 NYGNENILKVG

-1345 LTKSVALVNSAFCD
+1345 LTKSVVQVNSAFCD
-1359 STIDSIR
+1359 SAIDSIR
-1366 EFPDLYSSFVV
+1366 EFPDLYSSFVA

-1406 INDSTL
+1406 INDSTI

-1427 LNNEKLD
+1427 LNDEKLD
-1434 LATGLKDMV
+1434 LATGLEDMV

-1463 DALIRKY
+1463 EALIGKY

-1477 DLSTLKIVLRKTGR
+1477 DLSALKTVLSKTGR
-1491 EFESNVEKALTEQV
+1491 EFEPNVEKTLTEQV
-1505 VMIAVISDHL
+1505 VMVAVISDHL
-1515 DCIKELAT
+1515 DSIKGLAT
-1523 ISANSVSLRSRLS
+1523 ISANSESLRLRLS

-1541 AEEVSINLQLSQVV
+1541 AEEASINLQLSQIV
-1555 DEVNKNEIPY
+1555 DKVNNNKILY
-1565 YSALQKVYP
+1565 YSALQKVYS
-1574 LYEAHQNNKRVC
+1574 LYEVHQNNKRVC

-1600 VIPDKDGKS
+1600 VIPDKVGKS
-1609 TVMTVFNKLKYKKST
+1609 TVMTIFDKLKYNKST
-1624 IYKSC
+1624 TYKSC

-1638 NILNSLPYDARSLL
+1638 NILGSLPYEARRLL
-1652 TGGTVYGSTL
+1652 TDGTAYGSTL